1 MSKPGTKRRLH
12 GKETPPSFQPRLL
25 TDPAQPQE
33 LAAIPFDRLVEY
45 AADAFFIYDLGGR
58 FLGVN
63 RSACESLGYTREEL
77 LGRSVAEVDTAY
89 EAVEFLHRHSGMVL
103 GAPSTAQGI
112 HRRKD
117 GTAFPVEIRVSL
129 FAEGQRP
136 LFLAV
141 ARDVSEHRRFGEELR
156 QAQKMEALGRLAGGV
171 AHDFNNLLTAILG
184 YSDMLL
190 GRVGPDLRREVSEVK
205 QAGERAAQLT
215 RQLLAFSRRQVIRP
229 RVLDL
234 NEVAG
239 AIEGMLRRLIPEA
252 IRVELAPGAGE
263 MWVKADPGQIDQVIL
278 NLALNARDAM
288 PMGGLLRIATS
299 LDEVGPEFVGRHP
312 GSARGRYVILSVSD
326 TGVGISKETL
336 AHLFEPFFTTKDV
349 GKGTGLG
356 LATVYGITKQSG
368 GFLTVASEPGKGATF
383 RIYLPCVQDRP
394 QAQTDSQV
402 IAIFS
407 GTERILLVEDD
418 AAVRG
423 FVAQGLKSHGY
434 AVSEAATPDQ
444 ALRFPEQGNPG
455 PELLLTDIVMP
466 GMSGRELAR
475 QLRARY
481 PRIGVVYMSGYTE
494 DVALQEGRIEPG
506 AGFIAKPFVM
516 IDLLSRIRK
525 TLARVEAEGAS

>member
-1 MSKPGTKRRLH
+1 
-12 GKETPPSFQPRLL
+12 
-25 TDPAQPQE
+25 
-33 LAAIPFDRLVEY
+33 V
-45 AADAFFIYDLGGR
+45 ADVDQAYD
-58 FLGVN
+58 
-63 RSACESLGYTREEL
+63 
-77 LGRSVAEVDTAY
+77 
-89 EAVEFLHRHSGMVL
+89 AVEFLHRHSGMAL
-103 GAPSTAQGI
+103 GAPSTVQRV

-117 GTAFPVEIRVSL
+117 GTSFPVEILVSL
-129 FAEGQRP
+129 FEEGQRP
-136 LFLAV
+136 LFLAIT
-141 ARDVSEHRRFGEELR
+141 RDVSEGRRLEEGLR
-156 QAQKMEALGRLAGGV
+156 QSQKMEALGRLAGGV

-190 GRVGPDLRREVSEVK
+190 GRVGPDLRKEVSEVK

-234 NEVAG
+234 NEVAR

-252 IRVELAPGAGE
+252 IRVELAPGTGQL
-263 MWVKADPGQIDQVIL
+263 WVKADAGQIDQVIL

-288 PMGGLLRIATS
+288 PRGGLLRISTT
-299 LDEVGPEFVGRHP
+299 LTQVEPDFVDRHP
-312 GSARGRYVILSVSD
+312 GSAIGSYVVLSVSD

-368 GFLTVASEPGKGATF
+368 GFLTVASEPGKGTTF

-394 QAQTDSQV
+394 KAQSESQV
-402 IAIFS
+402 VAIFS

-423 FVAQGLKSHGY
+423 FVAQGLRLHGY
-434 AVSEAATPDQ
+434 TVSVAATPEE
-444 ALRFPEQGNPG
+444 ALRCLEPAGVS

-466 GMSGRELAR
+466 GMSGRDLAR
-475 QLRARY
+475 ELRERH
-481 PRIGVVYMSGYTE
+481 PGIRVVYMSGYTE

-516 IDLLSRIRK
+516 IDLLARIRK
-525 TLARVEAEGAS
+525 TLARMSAEGSS

>member
-1 MSKPGTKRRLH
+1 MSKPGTRRRPLQ
-12 GKETPPSFQPRLL
+12 KETLPSFQPRLL
-25 TDPAQPQE
+25 TDPASPQE
-33 LAAIPFDRLVEY
+33 SAAIPFDRLVEY

-58 FLGVN
+58 FLAVN
-63 RSACESLGYTREEL
+63 QRACEGLGYTREEL
-77 LGRSVAEVDTAY
+77 LGRSVADIDQAHD
-89 EAVEFLHRHSGMVL
+89 AVEFLNRHGGMAI
-103 GAPSTAQGI
+103 GIPSTGQGV

-117 GTAFPVEIRVSL
+117 GTTFPVETRVSL

-136 LFLAV
+136 LFLAI
-141 ARDVSEHRRFGEELR
+141 ARDVSERRTFEEGLR
-156 QAQKMEALGRLAGGV
+156 QSQKMEALGRLAGGV

-190 GRVGPDLRREVSEVK
+190 GRVAPDLRKDVSEVK

-234 NEVAG
+234 NEVAR
-239 AIEGMLRRLIPEA
+239 AIEGMLRRLIPET
-252 IRVELAPGAGE
+252 IHMELALGAGE
-263 MWVKADPGQIDQVIL
+263 MWAKADSGQIDQVIL
-278 NLALNARDAM
+278 NLAVNARDAM

-299 LDEVGPEFVGRHP
+299 LAEVGPEFVGRHP
-312 GSARGRYVILSVSD
+312 GSAIESYVVLSVSD

-368 GFLTVASEPGKGATF
+368 GFLTVASEPGKGTTF

-402 IAIFS
+402 VAIFS
-407 GTERILLVEDD
+407 GSERILLVEDD

-423 FVAQGLKSHGY
+423 FVAQGLRLHGY
-434 AVSEAATPDQ
+434 TVTEAASPEE
-444 ALRFPEQGNPG
+444 ALRASEPANQS
-455 PELLLTDIVMP
+455 PELLLTDMVMP

-475 QLRARY
+475 ALRARH

-494 DVALQEGRIEPG
+494 DVALREGVIEPG

-516 IDLLSRIRK
+516 IDLLARIRK
-525 TLARVEAEGAS
+525 TLARVLAEGAS